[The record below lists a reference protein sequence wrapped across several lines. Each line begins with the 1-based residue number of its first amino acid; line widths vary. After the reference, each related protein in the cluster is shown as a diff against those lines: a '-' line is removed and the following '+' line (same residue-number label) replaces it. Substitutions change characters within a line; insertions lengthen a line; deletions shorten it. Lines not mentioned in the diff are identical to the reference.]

1 MLFIFTIIYTLLYFS
16 YTHNIIKYINFF
28 NIIELN
34 NTKRILQIYFKYLF
48 ILNKYLYNWSIEL
61 DETSNY
67 KKEFN
72 NSNDKIL
79 VISNHP
85 KILDGLFIY
94 HYLTNKYPEYF
105 ILFVIKNELTNLP
118 FIGSILKNNCICLE
132 RKLDKDKPYLI
143 EQINKYINIHKQIII
158 VIFPEGTTFCKE
170 TKKKSNNWCD
180 KKNYEKYNNL
190 LCPRISGTKIIYDTF
205 KPDLILNNTI
215 YYMDDI
221 NHNKTN
227 YEYELVNFNIIHRCK
242 IIEDILPNNID
253 FEKELY
259 NIWKNK
265 DKLLKQEYI
274 KLKNL
279 YNTIDKY
286 YDIHPKI
293 IKKNDLMFQT
303 TKIFILLI
311 PIEIYLYG
319 YLYTFNVILVF
330 ITSYF
335 YHKYNKFKLLDMILS
350 SILIFQS
357 YYNMKHKLSIL
368 FMSFGI
374 ISYFIG
380 KLFSYHDLGILFHN
394 LLHIFCAIHIIIEF
408 IIECLLI

>member
-1 MLFIFTIIYTLLYFS
+1 MLFIFTILYTLVYIS
-16 YTHNIIKYINFF
+16 YTYNIQRYIIINDIKTIFQ
-28 NIIELN
+28 
-34 NTKRILQIYFKYLF
+34 TYFKYLF
-48 ILNKYLYNWSIEL
+48 IINKYLHNWSIEIE
-61 DETSNY
+61 ETINY

-72 NSNDKIL
+72 NNNKLL
-79 VISNHP
+79 VILNHP
-85 KILDGLFIY
+85 KILDGLFVY
-94 HYLTNKYPEYF
+94 NYLINKYPEHFVLF
-105 ILFVIKNELTNLP
+105 IIKKELINIPLIGK
-118 FIGSILKNNCICLE
+118 FIHNNFICLE
-132 RKLDKDKPYLI
+132 RNLNRDKPYLI
-143 EQINKYINIHKQIII
+143 EQINKYMNIHNKLII

-170 TKKKSNNWCD
+170 TKQKSDNWCN
-180 KKNYEKYNNL
+180 KNNYEKYNNL

-265 DKLLKQEYI
+265 DELLKQEYI

-311 PIEIYLYG
+311 PIGLYLYG

-335 YHKYNKFKLLDMILS
+335 YHKYNKFKLLDIILS

-408 IIECLLI
+408 IIEFLLI